1 MLQNIKITTTKDQ
14 IVYFDVLSFS
24 IYCTGHRLHFL
35 MTVVSGHSLSH
46 RLIGLVHI
54 ADWLQG
60 LFLANFIAVIGLH
73 SQCQK
78 VSFFPILGG
87 KFPNLNKKK
96 KSKKIIIF
104 ISVKVGLKLWN
115 VQHCTVSSCNGY
127 HKLRL
132 QLNSDKYMMYFMI

>member
-1 MLQNIKITTTKDQ
+1 MKDRTTKIMLQNIKITTTKDQ

-35 MTVVSGHSLSH
+35 MTVVSEHSLSH

-78 VSFFPILGG
+78 VSFFPNFGRNI
-87 KFPNLNKKK
+87 PNF
-96 KSKKIIIF
+96 KSKKKFEENNNFYQCKSWLKTVECSTLHSLIMQW
-104 ISVKVGLKLWN
+104 IS
-115 VQHCTVSSCNGY
+115 
-127 HKLRL
+127 
-132 QLNSDKYMMYFMI
+132 